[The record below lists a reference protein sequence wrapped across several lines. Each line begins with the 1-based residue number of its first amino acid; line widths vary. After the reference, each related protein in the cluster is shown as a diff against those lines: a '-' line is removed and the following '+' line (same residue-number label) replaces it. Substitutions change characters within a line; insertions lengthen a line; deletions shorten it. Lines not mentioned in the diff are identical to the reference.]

1 MNSPDNS
8 HSLTRPDMPH
18 THLPPLFPRPPLPS
32 PPVKRWEREFLSQQF
47 DAMLGRSE
55 LQSDQEVTW
64 EAFRAMCP
72 LSTPLAER
80 LFMVMDRAKADAII
94 EDDYVHTIAT
104 LTCGDD
110 RAKATLLFKLLD
122 VQVRGGGGRVYTL

>member
-1 MNSPDNS
+1 M
-8 HSLTRPDMPH
+8 
-18 THLPPLFPRPPLPS
+18 
-32 PPVKRWEREFLSQQF
+32 SQQF

-64 EAFRAMCP
+64 EAFHAMCP

-110 RAKATLLFKLLD
+110 RAKATLLFELLD
-122 VQVRGGGGRVYTL
+122 VQVRGSRSGSRGESILAVCKCV

>member
-1 MNSPDNS
+1 
-8 HSLTRPDMPH
+8 MPH

-122 VQVRGGGGRVYTL
+122 VQVRGGGGESIHASSSV